1 MYRQEDFDSIKKQ
14 FTRITTLMFAGL
26 IFFIISSI
34 VIANRVENWV
44 GMIFLLVG
52 ICVEIFVWGVFAAPI
67 FSYYR
72 FIRDLVTG
80 RTREIE
86 GLVKGLSTDPVYKD
100 NKLYFYEINI
110 EEDGIE
116 RVLLLDDQ
124 KEWPQI
130 HINSL
135 YRFEIHENFIT
146 DFTPVTEY

>member
-1 MYRQEDFDSIKKQ
+1 MYRQEDFDGIKKQ
-14 FTRITTLMFAGL
+14 FTRIMTLMVAGL

-86 GLVKGLSTDPVYKD
+86 GLVKGLSTDPVYRTTS
-100 NKLYFYEINI
+100 YTYEINI

-116 RVLLLDDQ
+116 RA
-124 KEWPQI
+124 
-130 HINSL
+130 SL
-135 YRFEIHENFIT
+135 GCAERAT
-146 DFTPVTEY
+146 DPYQ

>member
-1 MYRQEDFDSIKKQ
+1 MYRQEDFDGIKKQ
-14 FTRITTLMFAGL
+14 FTRIMTLMVAGL
-26 IFFIISSI
+26 IFFIVISI
-34 VIANRVENWV
+34 VIANKIENWA

-52 ICVEIFVWGVFAAPI
+52 ICVEIFVWGVYTAPI

-80 RTREIE
+80 KTREIE
-86 GLVKGLSTDPVYKD
+86 GLVKGIGADPVYKD

-110 EEDGIE
+110 EEDGVE
-116 RVLLLDDQ
+116 RMLLLDDQ

-130 HINSL
+130 DINRL